1 MRRAASAV
9 GFMRTEGLS
18 RSHAKSE
25 LIELSRWFVRRL
37 HGSFARTHALRAHPA
52 GERDCLRLIID
63 DRRPCPAVFTLPAA
77 ANVAGDQACRRLYP
91 ADSLY
96 AHSVSLQPH

>member
-9 GFMRTEGLS
+9 GFMRTEGLN
-18 RSHAKSE
+18 RSHAESE
-25 LIELSRWFVRRL
+25 PIELSRRFVQRL

-52 GERDCLRLIID
+52 GERDCLHLIID

-77 ANVAGDQACRRLYP
+77 AHVAGDQACCRLYP

-96 AHSVSLQPH
+96 THSVSLQPR